1 MKFPLLF
8 DIYLDSES
16 LLWESSLCCTQ
27 YVESGDLFSMIMFIL
42 KTMSNAPV
50 VIVVVLLTMIAL
62 TASCYS
68 YHKLGDNK

>member
-16 LLWESSLCCTQ
+16 LLWESSLYCTQ
-27 YVESGDLFSMIMFIL
+27 YMESGDLFSMIMFIL

-50 VIVVVLLTMIAL
+50 VIVVVILTMIAL
-62 TASCYS
+62 TDPVIAITA
-68 YHKLGDNK
+68 

>member
-16 LLWESSLCCTQ
+16 LLWESSLYCTQ
-27 YVESGDLFSMIMFIL
+27 YMESGDLFSMIMFIL

-50 VIVVVLLTMIAL
+50 VIVVVILTIIAL
-62 TASCYS
+62 TDPVIAITA
-68 YHKLGDNK
+68 

>member
-16 LLWESSLCCTQ
+16 LLWESSLYCIQ
-27 YVESGDLFSMIMFIL
+27 YMESGDLFSMIMFIL

-50 VIVVVLLTMIAL
+50 VMVVVLLTMIAL
-62 TASCYS
+62 TVSFYS
-68 YHKLGDNK
+68 YHRLEDNK

>member
-16 LLWESSLCCTQ
+16 LLWESSLYCIQ
-27 YVESGDLFSMIMFIL
+27 YMESGDLFSMIMFIL

-50 VIVVVLLTMIAL
+50 VIVVVILTMIAL
-62 TASCYS
+62 TDPVIAITA
-68 YHKLGDNK
+68 

>member
-16 LLWESSLCCTQ
+16 LLWESSLYCAQ
-27 YVESGDLFSMIMFIL
+27 YMESGDLFSMIMFIL

-50 VIVVVLLTMIAL
+50 VIVVVILTMIAL
-62 TASCYS
+62 TDPVIAITA
-68 YHKLGDNK
+68 

>member
-16 LLWESSLCCTQ
+16 LLWELSLYCTQ
-27 YVESGDLFSMIMFIL
+27 YMESGDLFSMIMFIL

-50 VIVVVLLTMIAL
+50 VIVVVILTMIAL
-62 TASCYS
+62 TDPVIAITA
-68 YHKLGDNK
+68 